1 MPLET
6 VIEAARRPALLSY
19 VRHRQCVLFVGA
31 GLSRPAGYPGWR
43 DLMTTVVNKTAAT
56 LYAGGAPEELSALLN
71 AGQFA
76 ELADQCRELLGRER
90 FAALLRTEL
99 DKPAVPPKATH
110 RAIVETP
117 YASIVTTNFDTL
129 LEDAY

>member
-43 DLMTTVVNKTAAT
+43 DLMMTVVKKTVAT
-56 LYAGGAPEELSALLN
+56 LQASAANPELSALLD
-71 AGQFA
+71 AGRFA

-90 FAALLRTEL
+90 FAALLRAEL
-99 DKPAVPPKATH
+99 DKPAVPPEATH

-117 YASIVTTNFDTL
+117 YA
-129 LEDAY
+129 